1 MPLFSLGNQPT
12 GRNSAVVVAFVLAA
26 LSGCSGDDS
35 SDDSNNSGRDVEQ
48 AASSTADG
56 RSSGTG
62 FNRYDYDEDDPIGD
76 RKLDLNYPN
85 PPYPPDDRVITP
97 FREAFKTGDL
107 DGMVEAWSQMGPQ
120 QRLEALQWGQEYRFA
135 VPLEDEDQLD
145 AVQTPFDFLGRV
157 DVGQL
162 EYDARADARG
172 EPLQR
177 PGQDSG
183 LELPDELGHVR
194 GVVVDRDTGEPVPGV
209 TVAASFPQ
217 MMIFSLTGETAR
229 WETITA
235 DDGSF
240 EIRDIPAGDAALLVH
255 RLPEYNLLQHKFTVA
270 ADETI
275 TETVALPRLGRVQ
288 LELPTFVSGTVTD
301 SETGEPV
308 PDVLVS
314 VGNSAYTGRT
324 NGQGAYIIR
333 RVDPGEH
340 TMLARHADYHDGSD
354 RIVADGPGK
363 IELNFSIDPITTGIV
378 VGTAI
383 NSATGAPLANVTVTI
398 AGQTVTTDSVG
409 RFRIVDIESGDL
421 HVQAGGEG
429 YRPART
435 DVTLEART
443 TVETVLE
450 LEPITEGTVRGVV
463 RNAATGEP
471 VANADIQIGPQHAVT
486 DDAGRFEVADV
497 TQGDTSVAVRKTLF
511 EPAMETVDVIAM
523 QAVDVDIAITPI
535 TYGDLVVTVTD
546 ASSGQPLAATLVR
559 LTADLSGETGADGR
573 VRFEK
578 VPAGE
583 GLLSATRHA
592 YVANEQNYVL
602 EPATELEQTLA
613 LEPVT
618 VGSVAGMVVNAD
630 SGEALAGATVTI
642 GARKAMTDDDGRF
655 RIDELAA
662 GEINVS
668 AVKPV
673 FEASRVGATVIA
685 AETVDVELTL
695 EPVTYGTIRGV
706 VVDATTSRPIADA
719 TIAVSGRNTRT
730 NAAGEF
736 ELDRVSAGELLLTAN
751 KRVYEQVEDRFE
763 LSPAEAE
770 TRRIALP
777 PITYG
782 DVQGTVVDADSG
794 APLAGVE
801 VSLGTVRVQTD
812 ADGRFGPQRVDAGPL
827 NLSAYKNGYESGGLL
842 VDISAAGLTDGFIEL
857 EPIRIGT
864 VVGTVVDAKTGETVK
879 GARVTLAANAQ
890 ETGTDGRFRFE
901 AVKTGSVG
909 VAVRHADYGN
919 GAASGD
925 LAGGATLELI
935 VRVDLRREDVT
946 QLEASLASGG
956 SIDLYGIHFDSGKD
970 QFKASSLGTLNAVL
984 AVMKRAP
991 ERRFTIVGHTD
1002 SDGSDAS
1009 NQDLS
1014 ERRARTV
1021 INWLIEHGI
1030 EARRLTA
1037 RGFGES
1043 RPTAPN
1049 ETESG
1054 KALNRRVELGFT
1066 E

>member
-1 MPLFSLGNQPT
+1 MPLFSRGNQPT
-12 GRNSAVVVAFVLAA
+12 GRNSAVVAMVFVLAA
-26 LSGCSGDDS
+26 LPGCSGDDS
-35 SDDSNNSGRDVEQ
+35 NSSGRGAEQ
-48 AASSTADG
+48 AASSTTTDRG
-56 RSSGTG
+56 SGSESS
-62 FNRYDYDEDDPIGD
+62 RYDYDEDDPIGD
-76 RKLDLNYPN
+76 RKLDLNYPD
-85 PPYPPDDRVITP
+85 PPYPPDERVMGP
-97 FREAFKTGDL
+97 FREAFKNGDL
-107 DGMVEAWSQMGPQ
+107 DGMVEAWSPMGPQ
-120 QRLEALQWGQEYRFA
+120 QRLKALQWGQDYRFS
-135 VPLEDEDQLD
+135 VPLDDKDQLD

-172 EPLQR
+172 EPRQQ
-177 PGQDSG
+177 PGGGSMPS
-183 LELPDELGHVR
+183 LPDELGHVR

-270 ADETI
+270 ADETM

-314 VGNSAYTGRT
+314 VGNSSATGRT
-324 NGQGAYIIR
+324 NGRGAYIIR

-340 TMLARHADYHDGSD
+340 TILARHADYHDGSD

-363 IELNFSIDPITTGIV
+363 IELDFSIDPITTGIV
-378 VGTAI
+378 VGTAV

-398 AGQTVTTDSVG
+398 AGQTVTTDAEG

-429 YRPART
+429 YRPAGS

-450 LEPITEGTVRGVV
+450 LEPITEGTVRGIV

-471 VANADIQIGPQHAVT
+471 VAETEIQIGPLHAET
-486 DDAGRFEVADV
+486 DSAGRFEIADV
-497 TQGDTSVAVRKTLF
+497 PQGDASIAARKTLF
-511 EPAMETVDVIAM
+511 EPTMETVDVIAM
-523 QAVDVDIAITPI
+523 QTVDVDIALTPI

-546 ASSGQPLAATLVR
+546 ASSGQPLAASLVQ
-559 LTADLSGETGADGR
+559 LTASLSGETNADGR
-573 VRFEK
+573 IRFEK

-583 GLLSATRHA
+583 GLLSASLHA
-592 YVANEQNYVL
+592 YVADEQNYVL
-602 EPATELEQTLA
+602 EPATELEQTIA

-618 VGSVAGMVVNAD
+618 VGSVAGIVVNAD
-630 SGEALAGATVTI
+630 GGGALAGATVTI
-642 GARKAMTDDDGRF
+642 GSRKATTDSDGRF

-662 GEINVS
+662 GEVNVS

-673 FEASRVGATVIA
+673 FEADRVSATVIA
-685 AETVDVELTL
+685 AETVDVELVL

-706 VVDATTSRPIADA
+706 VVDALTSEPIADA
-719 TIAVSGRNTRT
+719 TVAVSGRNTRT
-730 NAAGEF
+730 NANGEF
-736 ELDRVSAGELLLTAN
+736 ELDRVTAGDLLLTAN

-763 LSPAEAE
+763 LAPADTE

-782 DVQGTVVDADSG
+782 DVQGQVVDADGG
-794 APLAGVE
+794 APLASVE
-801 VSLGTVRVQTD
+801 VSLGTVRVRTD
-812 ADGRFGPQRVDAGPL
+812 ADGRFGPERVDAGPL
-827 NLSAYKNGYESGGLL
+827 NISVHKGGYESGGLP
-842 VDISAAGLTDGFIEL
+842 VEVAAAGLTDAFIEL

-864 VVGTVVDAKTGETVK
+864 VVGTVLDAKTGEAVN
-879 GARVTLAANAQ
+879 GARVTLAAEAR
-890 ETGTDGRFRFE
+890 ETAADGRFRFE

-946 QLEASLASGG
+946 QLEAGLASGG

-1030 EARRLTA
+1030 EAGRLTA

>member
-1 MPLFSLGNQPT
+1 MSLFFCGNQPAR
-12 GRNSAVVVAFVLAA
+12 RNTAVALFCILAL

-35 SDDSNNSGRDVEQ
+35 NDADRDSTDASTP
-48 AASSTADG
+48 AAAD
-56 RSSGTG
+56 RSSGNG
-62 FNRYDYDEDDPIGD
+62 SSRYDYDEDDPIGD
-76 RKLDLNYPN
+76 RILDLDYPD

-97 FREAFKTGDL
+97 FMEAFEKGDL
-107 DGMVEAWSQMGPQ
+107 DGMVEAWSKMGPQ
-120 QRLEALQWGQEYRFA
+120 QRLEAVQKGQDYRFSI
-135 VPLEDEDQLD
+135 PLDDKDRLD
-145 AVQTPFDFLGRV
+145 AAQTPFDFVGRV
-157 DVGQL
+157 NIGQL

-172 EPLQR
+172 EPRQR
-177 PGQDSG
+177 PGGDSLPG
-183 LELPDELGHVR
+183 LPDELGHVR

-209 TVAASFPQ
+209 TVAASFSQ
-217 MMIFSLTGETAR
+217 LMLFSLTGDTAR
-229 WETITA
+229 WETVTA

-240 EIRDIPAGDAALLVH
+240 EIRDIPAGEAALLVH
-255 RLPEYNLLQHKFTVA
+255 RLPEYNLLQHNFTIT
-270 ADETI
+270 ADQTM

-288 LELPTFVSGTVTD
+288 LELPTFLSGTVTD

-314 VGNSAYTGRT
+314 VGNSSMTGRT
-324 NGQGAYIIR
+324 NGRGAYIIR
-333 RVDPGEH
+333 KVDAGEH
-340 TMLARHADYHDGSD
+340 TILARHADYHDGSD
-354 RIVADGPGK
+354 SIVANGPGK
-363 IELNFSIDPITTGIV
+363 IELDFSIDPITTGIV
-378 VGTAI
+378 VGTAV
-383 NSATGAPLANVTVTI
+383 NGATGEPLANVTVTI

-409 RFRIVDIESGDL
+409 RFRIADIESGDL

-429 YRPART
+429 YRPAGNE
-435 DVTLEART
+435 VTLEART

-450 LEPITEGTVRGVV
+450 LEPITEGTVRGIA

-471 VANADIQIGPQHAVT
+471 IANADIQIGPLHAVT
-486 DDAGRFEVADV
+486 DDAGRFEIANVA
-497 TQGDTSVAVRKTLF
+497 QGDTSVAARKPLF
-511 EPAMETVDVIAM
+511 ESTMETVDVIAM
-523 QAVDVDIAITPI
+523 QSVDVEIALTPI

-546 ASSGQPLAATLVR
+546 ASSGQALAGASVR
-559 LTADLSGETGADGR
+559 LSGNMSGETDTDGR
-573 VRFEK
+573 IRFEK
-578 VPAGE
+578 AAAGE
-583 GLLSATRHA
+583 GLLSAALHA
-592 YVANEQNYVL
+592 YVGNEQAYVL
-602 EPATELEQTLA
+602 EPATELEQTIA

-618 VGSVAGMVVNAD
+618 VGAVSGVVVNATN
-630 SGEALAGATVTI
+630 GVPLADATVTI
-642 GARKAMTDDDGRF
+642 GSRSVTTDAQGRF
-655 RIDELAA
+655 LIDELAA
-662 GEINVS
+662 GDVNVS
-668 AVKPV
+668 AAKAV
-673 FEASRVGATVIA
+673 FEAGRTSAKVIA
-685 AETVDVELTL
+685 AETVDVELSL
-695 EPVTYGTIRGV
+695 QPITYGTVRGV
-706 VVDATTSRPIADA
+706 IVDAMTSKPIADA
-719 TIAVSGRNTRT
+719 TVTVAGRNTRT

-736 ELDRVSAGELLLTAN
+736 ELERVAAGNLMLTAA

-763 LSPAEAE
+763 LAPAETE
-770 TRRIALP
+770 NRRIALP
-777 PITYG
+777 PVTYG
-782 DVQGTVVDADSG
+782 DVQGTVVDAHSG

-801 VSLGTVRVQTD
+801 VSLGALSVRTD
-812 ADGRFGPQRVDAGPL
+812 AEGRFGPQRVDAGPL
-827 NLSAYKNGYESGGLL
+827 NLSVHKGGYESGGLA
-842 VDISAAGLTDGFIEL
+842 VEVAAAGLTDAFIEL

-864 VVGTVVDAKTGETVK
+864 VVGTVVDAKTGEAVR
-879 GARVTLAANAQ
+879 GARVTLAAQAQ

-946 QLEASLASGG
+946 QLEAGLASGG

-1002 SDGSDAS
+1002 SDGSDLS

-1030 EARRLTA
+1030 EAQRLTA

-1066 E
+1066 D